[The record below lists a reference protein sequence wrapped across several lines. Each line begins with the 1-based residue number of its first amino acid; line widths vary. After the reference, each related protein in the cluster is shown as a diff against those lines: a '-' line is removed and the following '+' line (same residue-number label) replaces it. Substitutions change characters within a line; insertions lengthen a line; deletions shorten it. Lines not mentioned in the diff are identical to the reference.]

1 MKAELQTHS
10 RTESALTHAHT
21 HKYTHTHW
29 VFQSVAVSV
38 DLFFWFCESF
48 QQLCVTVIYVL
59 DAGCSAAPVL
69 TCACE
74 CVSVYVRVYRF
85 SDRILVGTV

>member
-10 RTESALTHAHT
+10 RTESALTHSHT

-29 VFQSVAVSV
+29 VFRPVAVIV

-48 QQLCVTVIYVL
+48 QQLCVSLSFTVWMP
-59 DAGCSAAPVL
+59 APL
-69 TCACE
+69 
-74 CVSVYVRVYRF
+74 
-85 SDRILVGTV
+85 